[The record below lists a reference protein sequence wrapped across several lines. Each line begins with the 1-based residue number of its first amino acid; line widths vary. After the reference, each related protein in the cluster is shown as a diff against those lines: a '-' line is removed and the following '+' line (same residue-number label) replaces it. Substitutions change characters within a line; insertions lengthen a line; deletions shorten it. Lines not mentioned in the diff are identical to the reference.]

1 VDLSVSK
8 KKIGLLVVSV
18 LVINMIVSFQT
29 LASEKY
35 YTIFSIGYS
44 DLEFTQE
51 SNKGLGYKLAIGYQF
66 DPQWYVEAGYQQLIH
81 DKLYITALPTAANV
95 NNGENVQQGDAL
107 FLAFLGK
114 ASSRVGE
121 LFYRLGVLKTDIR
134 GQQLLTG
141 VKECEFGQTNLLAIA
156 DFGAATI
163 CDYDES
169 GVAGVIGLGFDYFVG
184 VHSMVRA
191 EIEYIKGQDDLT
203 VTTATI
209 GFRYNF

>member
-1 VDLSVSK
+1 MLSWMVS
-8 KKIGLLVVSV
+8 L
-18 LVINMIVSFQT
+18 QT
-29 LASEKY
+29 LAADNL

-44 DLEFTQE
+44 DIEFSE
-51 SNKGLGYKLAIGYQF
+51 DSNEGFGYKMAFGYQF

-81 DKLYITALPTAANV
+81 NTFYSTQIPSAADVTNSK
-95 NNGENVQQGDAL
+95 NVQQGDAL

-114 ASSRVGE
+114 ASSPIGE

-134 GQQLLTG
+134 GQQLLSG
-141 VKECEFGQTNLLAIA
+141 VRQCELGQANVVAIA

-184 VHSMVRA
+184 ARTMVRA
-191 EIEYIKGQDDLT
+191 EIEYIKGQDNLIA
-203 VTTATI
+203 TTASL
-209 GFRYNF
+209 GLRYNF